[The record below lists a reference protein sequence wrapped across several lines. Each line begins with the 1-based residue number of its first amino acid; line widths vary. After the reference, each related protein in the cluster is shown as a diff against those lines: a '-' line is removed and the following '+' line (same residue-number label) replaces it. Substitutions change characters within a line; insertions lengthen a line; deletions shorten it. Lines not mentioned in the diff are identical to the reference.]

1 MFLNCTCTY
10 VFNEHMMDD
19 VQYYAFVWWVRRLFT
34 NYQCRSR
41 SIGLLYRSSSWMT
54 RSKCLI
60 IEHGYQVKKRHCYT
74 RRVRR
79 YQRLIRFGK
88 SKKDRQNNLQ
98 KKKAKRTNND
108 LQNITHKTKDRVTRT
123 PLKTGINS
131 GAPEG

>member
-1 MFLNCTCTY
+1 
-10 VFNEHMMDD
+10 
-19 VQYYAFVWWVRRLFT
+19 
-34 NYQCRSR
+34 
-41 SIGLLYRSSSWMT
+41 MT

-131 GAPEG
+131 GARKGKLFLLHWWNPSFVNSTQYRLAISRWMSFFAKNK